1 MYSGQAFGE
10 DDKVT
15 GTFENG
21 HISNFRVPLIF
32 RHPQLPRVDID
43 ANATSLSILPTILD
57 LLVQTKS
64 LNKQDTTAAS
74 AILPEYQGQSMIRP
88 FKNQREDGVSVWN
101 MGLIN
106 SGGSMMAITSTTS
119 SFRLI
124 FPLKNEFAF
133 RFTNLA
139 TDPGEKHPL
148 QAWAMPRLLS
158 LVTKD
163 HGKEAAKWV
172 EEAEKAGRWWV
183 NEQKRVWDYR
193 GE

>member
-21 HISNFRVPLIF
+21 HISNFRVPLVF

-124 FPLKNEFAF
+124 LPLKNEFAF
-133 RFTNLA
+133 RFTNLG
-139 TDPGEKHPL
+139 TDPDEKHPL